1 MFHVEHFQDMGK
13 IIAIANQKG
22 GVGKTTTTINLSA
35 SLALAGRE
43 ILVVDIDPQSN
54 TTSGLGFD
62 REGIDLSIYDVFAS
76 RAGMKDIIQGTIID
90 NLYLAPSTIDLIAAE
105 VELVNVENREYV
117 LKKALQE
124 VASEYEYIIVD
135 CPPSLGLLTLNGLVA
150 ANSVLIPVQCEYY
163 ALEGLGLL
171 SRTIQLVQSSF
182 NPDLEIEGVLLTMF
196 DRRTSISHQ
205 VAEEV
210 KRFFGEKVYSTVIPR
225 NVTLSEAPSF
235 GKPVML
241 YDARSK
247 GAQSY
252 LQLAKEMLNE
262 ASLR

>member
-1 MFHVEHFQDMGK
+1 MGK

-22 GVGKTTTTINLSA
+22 GVGKTTTAINLSA
-35 SLALAGRE
+35 SMALAGRE
-43 ILVVDIDPQSN
+43 ILVVDIDPQGN

-62 REGIDLSIYDVFAS
+62 RTEIASSIYDVFS
-76 RAGMKDIIQGTIID
+76 GSLEIKDIILKTEVE
-90 NLYLAPSTIDLIAAE
+90 NLSLAPSSIDLIAAE
-105 VELVNVENREYV
+105 VELVDVQGREFV
-117 LKKALQE
+117 LKRALQT
-124 VASEYEYIIVD
+124 VKDQYEYIIID

-150 ANSVLIPVQCEYY
+150 AHSVLVPVQCEYY
-163 ALEGLGLL
+163 ALEGLGML
-171 SRTIQLVQSSF
+171 SRTIELVQSAF
-182 NPDLEIEGVLLTMF
+182 NPELQIEGVLLTMF

-210 KRFFGEKVYSTVIPR
+210 RRFFGDRVYSTVIPR

-252 LQLAKEMLNE
+252 LKLAKEILNE
-262 ASLR
+262 ASTGQRA

>member
-1 MFHVEHFQDMGK
+1 MGK

-22 GVGKTTTTINLSA
+22 GVGKTTTAINLSA
-35 SLALAGRE
+35 SIALAERK
-43 ILVVDIDPQSN
+43 ILVVDIDPQGN

-62 REGIDLSIYDVFAS
+62 RADLSKSIYDAFS
-76 RAGMKDIIQGTIID
+76 GRQNIRSLLHETMIE
-90 NLYLAPSTIDLIAAE
+90 NLYLVPSSIDLIAAE
-105 VELVNVENREYV
+105 VELVDVPEREFV
-117 LKKALQE
+117 LKKALLP
-124 VASEYEYIIVD
+124 VINDYEFIIID

-150 ANSVLIPVQCEYY
+150 ADSVLIPVQCEYY
-163 ALEGLGLL
+163 ALEGIGLL
-171 SRTIQLVQSSF
+171 SRTIDLVQSSF
-182 NPDLEIEGVLLTMF
+182 NPELQIEGVLLTMF

-210 KRFFGEKVYSTVIPR
+210 RRFFGDKVYTTVIPR

-252 LQLAKEMLNE
+252 FKLAKEILNE
-262 ASLR
+262 ISTGQRA